1 MTQTYT
7 NERTFTVTNAK
18 YIASKVAAD
27 LKRMQRFYNL
37 PSDVNIQSY
46 ESELIEFLR
55 YGFLDTVTY
64 GFQKNGNWIEPTLI
78 YKAKDLYGLTSND
91 DDPGS
96 VRPGADVSGATFHS
110 YLTYS
115 TLWINKS
122 ESEKEEFHKSLPFRR
137 GGAPEPGVTGYL
149 ISDRTYSSGDR
160 ALNRSSVKNY

>member
-27 LKRMQRFYNL
+27 LKRMQRFYSL
-37 PSDVNIQSY
+37 PSDIHIQSY

-78 YKAKDLYGLTSND
+78 YRAKDLYGLTSND

-96 VRPGADVSGATFHS
+96 VRPGADISGATFGS
-110 YLTYS
+110 FLTYS
-115 TLWINKS
+115 TLWMNKS
-122 ESEKEEFHKSLPFRR
+122 ENEKESFSKNLPFQR
-137 GGAPEPGVTGYL
+137 GIASEPGVSGYL
-149 ISDRTYSSGDR
+149 ISDRTYSSADR
-160 ALNRSSVKNY
+160 ALNRSSVKSY